1 MAFRF
6 DLGNRFE
13 VFVKRLTSVETTEH
27 SVEVDAERSGESTT
41 KVHHFA
47 RIVNEARFGQFRA
60 QAVRVILLDLSIC
73 LESIFCNNLSIHRRI
88 KAPLLK
94 DTLWGCCGA
103 DELRYLVQII
113 ETEAHR
119 PVVARVEP
127 GSATQ

>member
-13 VFVKRLTSVETTEH
+13 VFAKRLTSVKTTEH

-60 QAVRVILLDLSIC
+60 QAVRVILLDLSMC
-73 LESIFCNNLSIHRRI
+73 PESR
-88 KAPLLK
+88 
-94 DTLWGCCGA
+94 
-103 DELRYLVQII
+103 
-113 ETEAHR
+113 
-119 PVVARVEP
+119 
-127 GSATQ
+127 